1 MRRVD
6 PREDALRRDLRANR
20 PDDEEGALE
29 RALSIAAAEHADER
43 ARRNGAGVTR
53 RLLPALVGSVVA
65 LALVLSP
72 AGAQV
77 RDWVG
82 DAVSGDGEDGVR
94 RALTHVPSGGSLLVS
109 SGPQLFTVTEDG
121 STGLLGDYDDAAW
134 SPNGTY
140 VAASRGDQLLALEP
154 DGDLR
159 WRVYPSGPV
168 EDQTWAPGCCRVAY
182 RSDGGIWVV
191 DGDGTDNHELTGDA
205 AAVAP
210 AWMPVPFDIETQSS
224 ENVLAYIASDG
235 RLVTIDADTS
245 ARSLAVSAVDDP
257 IAVDWLD
264 RRRILVAGRDSLAIV
279 DAEGGSVT
287 PLDVPF
293 RGRIQSVAL
302 DATSSSVAILT
313 EAGGPASGSR
323 IRSTLLLVQLN
334 PGGAVAHTRSIFSG
348 LGRYDG
354 PVFAP
359 DGSRIELGWREADQW
374 RFISPENGV
383 EPIAVGGITLQF
395 APGPGGGQPV
405 PRVED
410 WCCSD

>member
-1 MRRVD
+1 MRRSD

-29 RALSIAAAEHADER
+29 RALTIAASEHAGER
-43 ARRNGAGVTR
+43 AMRGEAGVTR
-53 RLLPALVGSVVA
+53 RLLAA
-65 LALVLSP
+65 LAGSAVTLALILSP

-82 DAVSGDGEDGVR
+82 DAVSGDGDDGVR

-109 SGPQLFTVTEDG
+109 SGAQLFTVAEDG

-159 WRVYPSGPV
+159 WRVYPPGSV

-191 DGDGTDNHELTGDA
+191 DGDGTDNRELAGDA
-205 AAVAP
+205 AAVP
-210 AWMPVPFDIETQSS
+210 PDWMPVPYDVETQSS
-224 ENVLAYIASDG
+224 QNVLAYIASDG

-245 ARSLAVSAVDDP
+245 ARSRAVSAVEDP

-264 RRRILVAGRDSLAIV
+264 RRRILVAGRESLAIV
-279 DAEGGSVT
+279 DIRDGSVS
-287 PLDVPF
+287 PLEVPF
-293 RGRIQSVAL
+293 RGRIDSMAFS
-302 DATSSSVAILT
+302 AASSSVALLT
-313 EAGGPASGSR
+313 EAGGPADGSR
-323 IRSTLLLVQLN
+323 IRSALLLAQLG
-334 PGGAVAHTRSIFSG
+334 PGGEVTRTRSIFSG

-359 DGSRIELGWREADQW
+359 DGSRIELGWREAGQW
-374 RFISPENGV
+374 RFISPARDV
-383 EPIAVGGITLQF
+383 EPVAVGGIAGQF
-395 APGPGGGQPV
+395 DPGGGEVGPL
-405 PRVED
+405 PEIED
-410 WCCSD
+410 WCCR

>member
-1 MRRVD
+1 MRRSD
-6 PREDALRRDLRANR
+6 PREDALRRDLQANR

-29 RALSIAAAEHADER
+29 RALTIAAAEHAGAR
-43 ARRNGAGVTR
+43 ANRRGAGFSR
-53 RLLPALVGSVVA
+53 RLLAALVGSVLT
-65 LALVLSP
+65 LALILSP

-82 DAVSGDGEDGVR
+82 DAVSGDGGDGVR
-94 RALTHVPSGGSLLVS
+94 RALTRVPSGGSLLVS
-109 SGPQLFTVTEDG
+109 SGAQVFTVAEDG

-134 SPNGTY
+134 SPNGYY

-154 DGDLR
+154 DGALR

-191 DGDGTDNHELTGDA
+191 DGDGTDNHELIGDV
-205 AAVAP
+205 AAVP
-210 AWMPVPFDIETQSS
+210 PEWMPVPYDVETQSS
-224 ENVLAYIASDG
+224 PNVLAYIASDG
-235 RLVTIDADTS
+235 RLVTIDTDTA
-245 ARSLAVSAVDDP
+245 ARSRAVRVVDDP

-264 RRRILVAGRDSLAIV
+264 RRRIVVAGGESLAIV
-279 DAEGGSVT
+279 DIEDGSVT

-293 RGRIQSVAL
+293 RGRIESVAL
-302 DATSSSVAILT
+302 SAASSSVALLT

-323 IRSTLLLVQLN
+323 IRSTLLLAKLS
-334 PGGAVAHTRSIFSG
+334 PDGEATRTRTIFSG
-348 LGRYDG
+348 LGHYDG

-374 RFISPENGV
+374 RFISPARDV
-383 EPIAVGGITLQF
+383 EPMAVGGIAGQF
-395 APGPGGGQPV
+395 DPGGGKAGPL
-405 PRVED
+405 PEIED
-410 WCCSD
+410 WCCR